1 MMQRIRLLLQSCRC
15 FDMNFLE
22 FVALG
27 VDLGATLASASL
39 TSGLS
44 EGIQWGKS
52 GTLQQ
57 VAGSVPLL
65 INSIGGFN

>member
-1 MMQRIRLLLQSCRC
+1 
-15 FDMNFLE
+15 MNFLE